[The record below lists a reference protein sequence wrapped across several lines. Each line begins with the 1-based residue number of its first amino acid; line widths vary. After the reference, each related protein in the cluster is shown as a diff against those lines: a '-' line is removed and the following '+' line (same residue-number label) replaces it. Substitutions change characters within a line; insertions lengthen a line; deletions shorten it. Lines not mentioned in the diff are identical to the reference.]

1 MTVTLN
7 GWSAE
12 PCRGKFH
19 GNSLA
24 AWTRTTTEG
33 FHRGLRA
40 CENEGGD
47 ISTGGLKKKKRSPV
61 VVEMEVASWRL
72 SSTYD
77 WMLIGWYHRVWLKWT
92 DLFLPAMIPSYFPFG
107 TVVKLI
113 ELKHDVY
120 CLSWD
125 WSYLPV
131 TTVRSIPQSPSG
143 FGSAV
148 TANTNVSVRS
158 PSISRRRKKM
168 VGRGP
173 IRLSRAVRWNCSTT
187 NDDHHHTYARVQ
199 PVTAASKVS
208 SLESPN
214 LTSKGIDRRNTR
226 IHAVGR
232 WAEAWPPGS
241 NLSTGFQTGGGLVGM
256 TAEAPLSTNQSAAH
270 DCDYAT

>member
-1 MTVTLN
+1 
-7 GWSAE
+7 
-12 PCRGKFH
+12 
-19 GNSLA
+19 
-24 AWTRTTTEG
+24 
-33 FHRGLRA
+33 
-40 CENEGGD
+40 
-47 ISTGGLKKKKRSPV
+47 
-61 VVEMEVASWRL
+61 MEVASWRL

-107 TVVKLI
+107 TVVRLVETQARGAGSDQVPGRI
-113 ELKHDVY
+113 TACPGTEEAIVLT
-120 CLSWD
+120 S
-125 WSYLPV
+125 
-131 TTVRSIPQSPSG
+131 SIGSPPPI
-143 FGSAV
+143 GSAV
-148 TANTNVSVRS
+148 TTNSNVSELRS
-158 PSISRRRKKM
+158 PSTVLLPSYERTGKKL